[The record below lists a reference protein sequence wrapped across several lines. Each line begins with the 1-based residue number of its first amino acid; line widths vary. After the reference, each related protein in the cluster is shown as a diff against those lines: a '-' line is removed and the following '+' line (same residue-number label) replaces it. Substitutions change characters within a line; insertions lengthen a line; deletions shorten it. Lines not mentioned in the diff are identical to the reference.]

1 MIDYSTVGSD
11 EVPVITSMWD
21 MESAAN
27 EWTETNRFFYAFK
40 LYGRRIE
47 NKPFD
52 PVTFCEG
59 KDTGSYVNDNWET
72 IDCEND
78 SWDGGWT
85 KIFTYHGE
93 QQYGDKGIIY
103 G

>member
-1 MIDYSTVGSD
+1 MAESIYTVKDWVSTTSYSKNNIV
-11 EVPVITSMWD
+11 
-21 MESAAN
+21 
-27 EWTETNRFFYAFK
+27 
-40 LYGRRIE
+40 LRREDIG
-47 NKPFD
+47 
-52 PVTFCEG
+52 T
-59 KDTGSYVNDNWET
+59 TGSYVNDNWET